1 MGIIPIGIK
10 EQYNTLKG
18 INCHKVVKNHHIS
31 AVKSTYLGNQFAK
44 YVYKLGI
51 GCIFKTE
58 NYEI

>member
-31 AVKSTYLGNQFAK
+31 AVKSTYLGNKIAE
-44 YVYKLGI
+44 YVLNLGI
-51 GCIFKTE
+51 G
-58 NYEI
+58 YVL